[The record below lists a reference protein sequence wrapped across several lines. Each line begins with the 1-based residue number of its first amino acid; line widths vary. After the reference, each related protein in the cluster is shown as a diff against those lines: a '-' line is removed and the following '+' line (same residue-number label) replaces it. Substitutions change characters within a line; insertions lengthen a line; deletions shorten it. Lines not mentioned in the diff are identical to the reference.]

1 MARTARDT
9 LNELKWRGSYD
20 FTRAKVWVADRT
32 WPGGGRVL
40 NGSEIVGLEHRY
52 FTTARATIPF
62 YKVLR
67 IEYEGRIL
75 YERPAAPQG

>member
-9 LNELKWRGSYD
+9 LNELKWRGGLDVS
-20 FTRAKVWVADRT
+20 RAQIWVADRT
-32 WPGGGRVL
+32 RPEGGRIL
-40 NGSEIVGLEHRY
+40 NGAEIVELGHRY
-52 FTTARATIPF
+52 FTTSRATIPF

-75 YERPAAPQG
+75 FERPGAQP